1 MVVKKEEIKEY
12 SVLRVLAMV
21 LVVIGHCQTFYIGN
35 IQFDVPKTTMYYIV
49 EKIVEIIYK
58 FHMPLFFFFSI
69 TFTLLSL
76 G

>member
-49 EKIVEIIYK
+49 EKIVEII
-58 FHMPLFFFFSI
+58 
-69 TFTLLSL
+69 
-76 G
+76 